1 MSLFNEPLD
10 LGDQRVGE
18 LLKLANS
25 GYGAKNEIKNFVAG
39 IGISDRDIDWDGAL
53 ADVWPRILTVAARRA
68 LLRKLVQALLK
79 DENYAQVR
87 PRIKALI
94 AAVKAEE
101 RAEAKSKAEAVDHTK
116 VTVVGRRPFVNR
128 SRFRDNVKSLFGPGG
143 DHLIIVDGP
152 RMSGRSYSWVLISYV
167 IRMTGGLQASLIDM
181 SRFRGVQA
189 KPDDVAR
196 LIAADLGWPPPEED
210 PTAQDDTRGRVLLG
224 WLKNRLRGRAAVCLV
239 FDGLDGDTLTDSAVN
254 FIGDIAAAAGNDE
267 LGDSRVVLLAFGRA
281 LQNPNVDPF
290 VLREPP
296 LADIPL
302 AEFTGYLRTVA
313 ADGGQDLSE
322 DQAMELAERLFGLPR
337 PDPVPVRLLAARA
350 DAMSAIV
357 CTLRRGTNA

>member
-1 MSLFNEPLD
+1 MSLFNEPFD
-10 LGDQRVGE
+10 LGDQRVRE
-18 LLKLANS
+18 LLGLACT
-25 GYGAKNEIKNFVAG
+25 GYSSKDQIGVFVTG
-39 IGISDRDIDWDGAL
+39 IGIARSDIDWDGAL

-68 LLRKLVQALLK
+68 RLRQLVKALLE

-87 PRIKALI
+87 PRIEALF
-94 AAVKAEE
+94 AAAEE
-101 RAEAKSKAEAVDHTK
+101 EERDEAKSKAGAADHTR

-128 SRFRDNVKSLFGPGG
+128 SRFRDNVKSLFGADG
-143 DHLIIVDGP
+143 DHSMIVDGP
-152 RMSGRSYSWVLISYV
+152 RKSGRSYSWVLISYV
-167 IRMTGGLQASLIDM
+167 TRMTGGLQTSLIDV

-189 KPDDVAR
+189 KPDDVAKM
-196 LIAADLGWPPPEED
+196 IAADLNWPPPKED

-224 WLKNRLRGRAAVCLV
+224 WVKSCVRGQGAVCLV
-239 FDGLDGDTLTDSAVN
+239 FDGLDGDNLMDATVS

-302 AEFTGYLRTVA
+302 AEFIGYLRTVA
-313 ADGGQDLSE
+313 AEGGQDMSE
-322 DQAMELAERLFGLPR
+322 GQAKQLAERLFGLPQ
-337 PDPVPVRLLAARA
+337 PDPVPVSLLAARA
-350 DAMSAIV
+350 DEVSRIV
-357 CTLRRGTNA
+357 CKLRRGSYG